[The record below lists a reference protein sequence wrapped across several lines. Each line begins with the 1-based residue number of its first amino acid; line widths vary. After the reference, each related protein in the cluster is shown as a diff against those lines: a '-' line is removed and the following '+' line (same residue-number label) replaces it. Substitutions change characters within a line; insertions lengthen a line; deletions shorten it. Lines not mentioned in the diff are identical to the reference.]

1 MERGL
6 ESLEVGSACG
16 RTLLC
21 SRDFVARAS
30 SPTGVL
36 GMASPDDRP
45 DTRRGVLKNLAA
57 AGIGA
62 ADATGAAPENAPP
75 AIGAAPGARPR
86 FSAPVQVSGV
96 HRPGHGGVVHLVAVR
111 TRER

>member
-57 AGIGA
+57 AGLGA
-62 ADATGAAPENAPP
+62 AISTGAAPETPPPPLRPPPGGPPRSRPP
-75 AIGAAPGARPR
+75 APDAPCNI
-86 FSAPVQVSGV
+86 
-96 HRPGHGGVVHLVAVR
+96 PGHGA
-111 TRER
+111 